1 MSETPEAERYEDNP
15 VSIKFHVKR
24 HILTNPEL
32 FRAKRVIDF
41 PAGNGI
47 TSRIVREVG
56 GVPRPYDL
64 FPEYFRVPGLEC
76 GRASIAEGIPEKTG
90 SADAVICQEG
100 IEHFAD
106 QLGALK
112 EFNRVLK
119 KGGVL
124 LLTTPNYSN
133 LRAKVSYLLSESE
146 RYISSMPPNEIDSI
160 WMSRWE
166 VSKEIYYG
174 HIFLLGIQK
183 LRLLA
188 MLAGFRIQKVV
199 FTRARPKAVIL
210 FPLLYPLVVLVN
222 VLSYWKN
229 IRRHSGSQRNTA
241 RKSYREIL
249 RLAVNPKILVDG
261 HLMIEFGKEMDHA
274 DVGKSLVG
282 VHTEFGLT

>member
-1 MSETPEAERYEDNP
+1 MSDVPEEVRYEDNP
-15 VSIKFHVKR
+15 VSIKYHVKQ
-24 HILTNPEL
+24 HILSNPEL
-32 FRAKRVIDF
+32 FCGKTVIDF
-41 PAGNGI
+41 PAGNGV
-47 TSRIVREVG
+47 TSRIVRDCG
-56 GVPRPYDL
+56 GIPRPYDL

-76 GRASIAEGIPEKTG
+76 SLANIADGIPEKTG
-90 SADAVICQEG
+90 IADAVICQEG

-119 KGGVL
+119 QGGIL

-133 LRAKVSYLLSESE
+133 LRAKVSHLFSESE

-160 WMSRWE
+160 WMSQE
-166 VSKEIYYG
+166 HVSKEIYYG

-188 MLAGFRIQKVV
+188 KLAGFRIQRTV

-210 FPLLYPLVVLVN
+210 FPFLYPLVVLVN
-222 VLSYWKN
+222 VLSYWRN
-229 IRRHSGSQRNTA
+229 VRRHSGAQRHEA
-241 RKSYREIL
+241 QKAYKQIL
-249 RLAVNPKILVDG
+249 RLAINPKILVDG
-261 HLMIEFGKEMDHA
+261 HLMIEFSKELDHA

-282 VHTEFGLT
+282 IHKEFGLT